1 MSQLELLIWLVA
13 LGLGLIILILAFA
26 RLSISG
32 VKLARR
38 LNPFANHLARF
49 QKDAELYPEAV
60 KFYSDLAKTQETP
73 AKKRRSPK
81 G

>member
-1 MSQLELLIWLVA
+1 MELWIWLVA
-13 LGLGLIILILAFA
+13 IGLGLVTLILAFA
-26 RLSISG
+26 RLSLSG

-73 AKKRRSPK
+73 AKKPRSPK

>member
-1 MSQLELLIWLVA
+1 MELWIWLVA
-13 LGLGLIILILAFA
+13 IGLGLGTLILAFA

-73 AKKRRSPK
+73 AKKRRTTK
-81 G
+81 D

>member
-1 MSQLELLIWLVA
+1 MELWIWLFA
-13 LGLGLIILILAFA
+13 IGLGLVTLILAFA

-38 LNPFANHLARF
+38 LNPFANRMARF

-73 AKKRRSPK
+73 AKKPRNPK

>member
-1 MSQLELLIWLVA
+1 LELWIWLFA
-13 LGLGLIILILAFA
+13 IGLGLVTLILAFA

-32 VKLARR
+32 VRLARK
-38 LNPFANHLARF
+38 LNPFANRIARF

-73 AKKRRSPK
+73 AKKPRIPK

>member
-1 MSQLELLIWLVA
+1 MELWIWLVA
-13 LGLGLIILILAFA
+13 IGLGFVTLIIAFA
-26 RLSISG
+26 RLSLSG

-73 AKKRRSPK
+73 AKKPRSPK

>member
-1 MSQLELLIWLVA
+1 MELWIWLVA
-13 LGLGLIILILAFA
+13 IGLGLVTLILAFA

-73 AKKRRSPK
+73 AKKRRTTK
-81 G
+81 D

>member
-1 MSQLELLIWLVA
+1 LELWIWLVA
-13 LGLGLIILILAFA
+13 IGLGLIVLILAFA

>member
-1 MSQLELLIWLVA
+1 MELWIWLVA
-13 LGLGLIILILAFA
+13 IGLGLVTLILAFA

-38 LNPFANHLARF
+38 VNPFANRIARF

-60 KFYSDLAKTQETP
+60 KFYSDLAKTQETS
-73 AKKRRSPK
+73 AKKPRTPK
-81 G
+81 ANER

>member
-1 MSQLELLIWLVA
+1 MELWIWLVA
-13 LGLGLIILILAFA
+13 IGLGLVTLILAFA
-26 RLSISG
+26 RLSLSG

-38 LNPFANHLARF
+38 LNPFANRIARF

-60 KFYSDLAKTQETP
+60 KFYSHLAKTQETP
-73 AKKRRSPK
+73 AKKPRSPK

>member
-13 LGLGLIILILAFA
+13 LGLGLIVLILAFA

-73 AKKRRSPK
+73 AKKPRSPK

>member
-1 MSQLELLIWLVA
+1 MELWIWLVA
-13 LGLGLIILILAFA
+13 IGLGLVTLILAFA

-38 LNPFANHLARF
+38 LNPFANNLARF

-73 AKKRRSPK
+73 AKKRRTTK
-81 G
+81 D

>member
-1 MSQLELLIWLVA
+1 LELWIWLVA
-13 LGLGLIILILAFA
+13 IGLGLVTLLLAFA

-32 VKLARR
+32 VKLARK
-38 LNPFANHLARF
+38 LNPFANRIARF
-49 QKDAELYPEAV
+49 QKDAEIYPEAV

-73 AKKRRSPK
+73 AKRPRSPK

>member
-1 MSQLELLIWLVA
+1 MELWIWLVA
-13 LGLGLIILILAFA
+13 IGLGLVTLILAFA
-26 RLSISG
+26 RLSLSG

-38 LNPFANHLARF
+38 LNPFANRIARF

-60 KFYSDLAKTQETP
+60 KFYSDLAKSQETP
-73 AKKRRSPK
+73 AMKPRSPK

>member
-1 MSQLELLIWLVA
+1 LELWIWLVA
-13 LGLGLIILILAFA
+13 IGLGLVTLILAFA

-38 LNPFANHLARF
+38 VNPFANRIARF

-60 KFYSDLAKTQETP
+60 KFYSDLAKPQETP
-73 AKKRRSPK
+73 AKKPRSPK

>member
-1 MSQLELLIWLVA
+1 LELWIWLVA
-13 LGLGLIILILAFA
+13 IGLGLVTLILAFA
-26 RLSISG
+26 RLSLSG
-32 VKLARR
+32 VKLARK
-38 LNPFANHLARF
+38 LNPFANRLARF

-73 AKKRRSPK
+73 AKKPRIPK

>member
-1 MSQLELLIWLVA
+1 LELWIWLA
-13 LGLGLIILILAFA
+13 AIGLGLVTLILAFA

-32 VKLARR
+32 VRLARK
-38 LNPFANHLARF
+38 LNPFANRIARF

-73 AKKRRSPK
+73 AKKPRIPK

>member
-1 MSQLELLIWLVA
+1 MELWIWLVA
-13 LGLGLIILILAFA
+13 IGLGLGTLILAFA

-73 AKKRRSPK
+73 AKKPRSTK
-81 G
+81 D